1 MMWMFSLFYVV
12 SCLFSWFFKS
22 PGILY
27 LFWELWSTLNST
39 LTDPSSSCT
48 KCLLKTT
55 PPPLG
60 YPLVPGGVRREF
72 QNLISGVW
80 CSTIKFQKH
89 QKPKPSQKQSFKSNL
104 WGARYLCCCA
114 MSYWGYCPEGW
125 RLYQILFVPNCCKL
139 INQHFLL
146 QKLLIQTFH

>member
-1 MMWMFSLFYVV
+1 MEFPIKRTKLNTSDLVVKSYLTYYTIWFLFLSLFQKKIYSGMNYQKLQELQGDNFKIGQTLRFVQKWKMMWMFPLFYVV

-22 PGILY
+22 PGVLY

-39 LTDPSSSCT
+39 MTDPSSSCT

-80 CSTIKFQKH
+80 CSTIKF
-89 QKPKPSQKQSFKSNL
+89 
-104 WGARYLCCCA
+104 
-114 MSYWGYCPEGW
+114 
-125 RLYQILFVPNCCKL
+125 
-139 INQHFLL
+139 
-146 QKLLIQTFH
+146 

>member
-1 MMWMFSLFYVV
+1 MFLNPTFHSYLCFFHNSIFFVIFFCPSMHPVWKYISIECYWDLYHIQGDNFKIGQTLRFVQKWKMMWMFPLFYVV

-22 PGILY
+22 PGVLY

-39 LTDPSSSCT
+39 MTDPSSSCT

-80 CSTIKFQKH
+80 CSTIKF
-89 QKPKPSQKQSFKSNL
+89 
-104 WGARYLCCCA
+104 
-114 MSYWGYCPEGW
+114 
-125 RLYQILFVPNCCKL
+125 
-139 INQHFLL
+139 
-146 QKLLIQTFH
+146 